1 MLTRKVYNDGEYVA
15 YAYNA
20 EGSLARL
27 SYGDSTGELAS
38 YRFEYDSLGRL
49 IRSAELDADGG
60 TVQRTEHIYDGYNR
74 LSRQSWTLGGKTY
87 FESYVYDDPSDTNKN
102 GDGAL
107 TQMTTATGAV
117 IDYQYD
123 TLRRL
128 TRSEVALNG
137 SAIYTTAYAFRDLD
151 ASRTTTQVQYRN
163 VRNANGE
170 VLEGK
175 KYTYDAL
182 GNITRISQS
191 TKPFYTLVAYE
202 YDAQNQLTKETYYNG
217 NGTAAGNITRTISYT
232 YDTAGNILSVTETAG
247 DKTTTKAYTYGDS
260 EWLDLLTAINGSAIQ
275 YDAGGN
281 PTNWN
286 NGKADLSLQWANGR
300 RLTGASSESARK
312 SESLS
317 YAYDADGVRTSK
329 SYTVLPVY
337 TVTFVADSQTVK
349 TMSVKDGYVLQ
360 DRDYPTVPEKS
371 GYAGSWTKYTA
382 AIHENITIQAVYSTG
397 THTVKFLGLRLSVIK
412 TMTVEDGY
420 VLKSSDYPAVPK
432 KKGFIGKWN
441 TYDDP
446 IHSDITITA
455 TYVRDDGTMSL
466 EETEEYDLGSDGG
479 AAAGSDIS
487 KPVIYR
493 VVTHEYL
500 TQSGKVMRE
509 TIKTNQTVTAV
520 LDFIYDESGKPFAM
534 IDQLSAQPKT
544 YYYVLNLQGD
554 VVKLVT
560 DSGAVAASYEY
571 DAWGNI
577 LSQSGSMADVNP
589 LRYRGYYYDSE
600 TGFYYL
606 QSRYYDP
613 ATRRF
618 INADALTSTGQ
629 GFIGTNMFAYCNN
642 NSVNGYDPSGLYN
655 LSVNVMT
662 ADTGRS
668 DVIPDPI
675 SYPIGTINGQGL
687 DPYADIPFGLST
699 VGDAGCSA
707 IACYNAM
714 WLIGK
719 KPTLRY
725 VLDYFECHFNPRW
738 FGVMPT
744 EIGGF
749 LDDHSIAYSNLGS
762 FAEVESALRS
772 GGGVAIITF
781 WNGTFQDDSGNPI
794 AINPFKGAHTV
805 AVTATVSGKIKVYN
819 STGRVR
825 YACEFDNLQN
835 YIDSGVFISAY
846 YIEK

>member
-1 MLTRKVYNDGEYVA
+1 MADPQFSPDQNAVATR
-15 YAYNA
+15 
-20 EGSLARL
+20 
-27 SYGDSTGELAS
+27 
-38 YRFEYDSLGRL
+38 
-49 IRSAELDADGG
+49 
-60 TVQRTEHIYDGYNR
+60 
-74 LSRQSWTLGGKTY
+74 
-87 FESYVYDDPSDTNKN
+87 
-102 GDGAL
+102 
-107 TQMTTATGAV
+107 
-117 IDYQYD
+117 
-123 TLRRL
+123 
-128 TRSEVALNG
+128 
-137 SAIYTTAYAFRDLD
+137 
-151 ASRTTTQVQYRN
+151 
-163 VRNANGE
+163 
-170 VLEGK
+170 
-175 KYTYDAL
+175 
-182 GNITRISQS
+182 
-191 TKPFYTLVAYE
+191 
-202 YDAQNQLTKETYYNG
+202 
-217 NGTAAGNITRTISYT
+217 
-232 YDTAGNILSVTETAG
+232 
-247 DKTTTKAYTYGDS
+247 
-260 EWLDLLTAINGSAIQ
+260 
-275 YDAGGN
+275 
-281 PTNWN
+281 
-286 NGKADLSLQWANGR
+286 
-300 RLTGASSESARK
+300 
-312 SESLS
+312 
-317 YAYDADGVRTSK
+317 
-329 SYTVLPVY
+329 
-337 TVTFVADSQTVK
+337 
-349 TMSVKDGYVLQ
+349 
-360 DRDYPTVPEKS
+360 
-371 GYAGSWTKYTA
+371 
-382 AIHENITIQAVYSTG
+382 G
-397 THTVKFLGLRLSVIK
+397 THLSS
-412 TMTVEDGY
+412 TQT
-420 VLKSSDYPAVPK
+420 
-432 KKGFIGKWN
+432 
-441 TYDDP
+441 
-446 IHSDITITA
+446 
-455 TYVRDDGTMSL
+455 
-466 EETEEYDLGSDGG
+466 
-479 AAAGSDIS
+479 
-487 KPVIYR
+487 
-493 VVTHEYL
+493 VTHEYL

-560 DSGAVAASYEY
+560 ESGAVAASYEY

>member
-1 MLTRKVYNDGEYVA
+1 MEAHALGLD
-15 YAYNA
+15 
-20 EGSLARL
+20 L
-27 SYGDSTGELAS
+27 GDL
-38 YRFEYDSLGRL
+38 
-49 IRSAELDADGG
+49 
-60 TVQRTEHIYDGYNR
+60 V
-74 LSRQSWTLGGKTY
+74 
-87 FESYVYDDPSDTNKN
+87 
-102 GDGAL
+102 
-107 TQMTTATGAV
+107 
-117 IDYQYD
+117 
-123 TLRRL
+123 RR
-128 TRSEVALNG
+128 VH
-137 SAIYTTAYAFRDLD
+137 AFRDL
-151 ASRTTTQVQYRN
+151 AARRTTTQVQYRN
-163 VRNANGE
+163 VRSANGTM
-170 VLEGK
+170 LEGK

-202 YDAQNQLTKETYYNG
+202 YDAQNQLTKETYYDG
-217 NGTAAGNITRTISYT
+217 EGTAAGNITRTISYT

-260 EWLDLLTAINGSAIQ
+260 EWLDLLTAINGSAIR

-300 RLTGASSESARK
+300 RLTGASSESATK

-360 DRDYPTVPEKS
+360 DRDYPPVPEKS

-397 THTVKFLGLRLSVIK
+397 THTVKLLGLRLIVIK

-420 VLKSSDYPAVPK
+420 VLKRSDYPAVPK
-432 KKGFIGKWN
+432 KNGFIGKWN

-446 IHSDITITA
+446 IHSNITISA

-509 TIKTNQTVTAV
+509 TVTTNQTVTAV
-520 LDFIYDESGKPFAM
+520 MDFVYDESGKPFALV
-534 IDQLSAQPKT
+534 DQLSAQPNT

-560 DSGAVAASYEY
+560 ESGAVAASYEY

-577 LSQSGSMADVNP
+577 LASSGSMAEKNP

-613 ATRRF
+613 TNHRF
-618 INADALTSTGQ
+618 INADVYASTGQ
-629 GFIGTNMFAYCNN
+629 GFAGLNMFSYCYDNP
-642 NSVNGYDPSGLYN
+642 VTGYDPSGCRPSWERQYGNGLVEYTDTGTGTRYTVGCAPIYTQVYGSNNPNDPNCYAYAMGSSRNEQPGAESNLYPSDYSDVYDVAASVIADFRAKGRTARKIN
-655 LSVNVMT
+655 GPYSPICADEYRIALRVGTEPYGWYYGKNGNTDSSVNIMT
-662 ADTGRS
+662 
-668 DVIPDPI
+668 
-675 SYPIGTINGQGL
+675 
-687 DPYADIPFGLST
+687 
-699 VGDAGCSA
+699 
-707 IACYNAM
+707 
-714 WLIGK
+714 
-719 KPTLRY
+719 
-725 VLDYFECHFNPRW
+725 
-738 FGVMPT
+738 
-744 EIGGF
+744 
-749 LDDHSIAYSNLGS
+749 HSCI
-762 FAEVESALRS
+762 F
-772 GGGVAIITF
+772 
-781 WNGTFQDDSGNPI
+781 
-794 AINPFKGAHTV
+794 
-805 AVTATVSGKIKVYN
+805 
-819 STGRVR
+819 
-825 YACEFDNLQN
+825 
-835 YIDSGVFISAY
+835 
-846 YIEK
+846 

>member
-1 MLTRKVYNDGEYVA
+1 MADPQFSPDQNAVA
-15 YAYNA
+15 PQ
-20 EGSLARL
+20 G
-27 SYGDSTGELAS
+27 THLAS
-38 YRFEYDSLGRL
+38 
-49 IRSAELDADGG
+49 
-60 TVQRTEHIYDGYNR
+60 
-74 LSRQSWTLGGKTY
+74 
-87 FESYVYDDPSDTNKN
+87 
-102 GDGAL
+102 
-107 TQMTTATGAV
+107 TQ
-117 IDYQYD
+117 
-123 TLRRL
+123 
-128 TRSEVALNG
+128 
-137 SAIYTTAYAFRDLD
+137 
-151 ASRTTTQVQYRN
+151 
-163 VRNANGE
+163 
-170 VLEGK
+170 
-175 KYTYDAL
+175 
-182 GNITRISQS
+182 
-191 TKPFYTLVAYE
+191 
-202 YDAQNQLTKETYYNG
+202 
-217 NGTAAGNITRTISYT
+217 TI
-232 YDTAGNILSVTETAG
+232 
-247 DKTTTKAYTYGDS
+247 
-260 EWLDLLTAINGSAIQ
+260 
-275 YDAGGN
+275 
-281 PTNWN
+281 
-286 NGKADLSLQWANGR
+286 
-300 RLTGASSESARK
+300 
-312 SESLS
+312 
-317 YAYDADGVRTSK
+317 
-329 SYTVLPVY
+329 
-337 TVTFVADSQTVK
+337 
-349 TMSVKDGYVLQ
+349 
-360 DRDYPTVPEKS
+360 
-371 GYAGSWTKYTA
+371 
-382 AIHENITIQAVYSTG
+382 
-397 THTVKFLGLRLSVIK
+397 
-412 TMTVEDGY
+412 
-420 VLKSSDYPAVPK
+420 
-432 KKGFIGKWN
+432 
-441 TYDDP
+441 
-446 IHSDITITA
+446 
-455 TYVRDDGTMSL
+455 
-466 EETEEYDLGSDGG
+466 
-479 AAAGSDIS
+479 
-487 KPVIYR
+487 
-493 VVTHEYL
+493 THEYL

-509 TIKTNQTVTAV
+509 TVKTDGTVTSV

-554 VVKLVT
+554 VVKLI
-560 DSGAVAASYEY
+560 DQDGAEAAAYTY

-577 LSQSGSMADVNP
+577 LSSSGSMAEKNP
-589 LRYRGYYYDSE
+589 LCYRGYYYDVE

-805 AVTATVSGKIKVYN
+805 AVTLTESGMIRIYN
-819 STGRVR
+819 PDNHALKPIEICYWEKYVNTG
-825 YACEFDNLQN
+825 
-835 YIDSGVFISAY
+835 GFICGY